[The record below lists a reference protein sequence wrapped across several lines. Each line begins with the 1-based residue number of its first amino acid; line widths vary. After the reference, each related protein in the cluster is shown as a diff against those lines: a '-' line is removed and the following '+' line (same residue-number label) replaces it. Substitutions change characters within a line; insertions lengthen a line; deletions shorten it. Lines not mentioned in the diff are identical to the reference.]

1 MSFGNNAAIAT
12 RRPTFGKRGQ
22 QPTGSAPGQQQSAD
36 SVRAQQQTDGPQDDV
51 LAILEAASDLG
62 DRETVAACR
71 RIIEA
76 NKIGATASQADMQLM
91 LAYFR

>member
-1 MSFGNNAAIAT
+1 MSFGNNAATAV
-12 RRPTFGKRGQ
+12 RRPSFGKRGQ
-22 QPTGSAPGQQQSAD
+22 QPQAEVARGRQQPQQQ
-36 SVRAQQQTDGPQDDV
+36 QPTDGAQDDV

-62 DRETVAACR
+62 DRETAAACR

-76 NKIGATASQADMQLM
+76 NKIGAVVSPADTQLM

>member
-1 MSFGNNAAIAT
+1 MSFANNAAIAV
-12 RRPTFGKRGQ
+12 RRPSFGKRGQ
-22 QPTGSAPGQQQSAD
+22 PQAESARGQQA
-36 SVRAQQQTDGPQDDV
+36 DGPPDDV

-76 NKIGATASQADMQLM
+76 NKIGAPAALADMQLM
-91 LAYFR
+91 QAYFR

>member
-1 MSFGNNAAIAT
+1 MSFGYNPAVTA
-12 RRPTFGKRGQ
+12 RRSGFGTRGQ
-22 QPTGSAPGQQQSAD
+22 QQVEGASD
-36 SVRAQQQTDGPQDDV
+36 EV

-76 NKIGATASQADMQLM
+76 NKTGAPISQADMQLM
-91 LAYFR
+91 LTYFR

>member
-1 MSFGNNAAIAT
+1 MPFANNAAVAP
-12 RRPTFGKRGQ
+12 RRSSFGKRGQ
-22 QPTGSAPGQQQSAD
+22 PQGESAS
-36 SVRAQQQTDGPQDDV
+36 DDV
-51 LAILEAASDLG
+51 LAILEAANDLG

-76 NKIGATASQADMQLM
+76 NKTGAQVSSADMQLM